1 MSPHLAFILI
11 YAALQILL
19 GVVVGRWVKTT
30 GAFFVAGRDLS
41 PMLLFSTL
49 LAANI
54 GAGSTV
60 GAAALGYRTGL
71 SAWWWVGSA
80 GIGTLVLAFWVGP
93 RIWKV
98 AKEHDLQTLGDFLE
112 LRYGATVRGMVAS
125 LLWVATLFVLAA
137 QLIAIARVLEAV
149 AGVPKIWGA
158 AIGGAVMTAYFT
170 AGGLLSSAWVNLV
183 QLVVLYLG
191 FLLALPLALGSIGG
205 LNGIRDLGST
215 VGGSYLDPW
224 VSGARYL
231 ALLAPAFV
239 VSPGLIQ
246 KVYGARDERT
256 VRLAVS
262 LAGVAL
268 LLFAWIPPL
277 LGMAARA
284 HFPDLASPDL
294 ALPTLLVERLPLL
307 LGSLGLAAIFSAEVS
322 SADAA
327 LFMLSTS
334 LSRDL
339 YRRFLRPLATDAQVL
354 RAARLAALAGGAL
367 GVVIA
372 LVFETVI
379 DTLTIFYSILSVS
392 LFVPVVAGLH
402 YRKTGTV
409 EALAAIGAGVAALL
423 AVHLRTGGAGYGIGT
438 PTLLGM
444 AVSAV
449 VFVLVRRR

>member
-1 MSPHLAFILI
+1 MSPHIVFILI
-11 YAALQILL
+11 YSVAQILL
-19 GVVVGRWVKTT
+19 GIVIGRWVKTT
-30 GAFFVAGRDLS
+30 GAFFVAGRGLS
-41 PMLLFSTL
+41 PMLLFATL

-60 GAAALGYRTGL
+60 GAAALGYRSGL

-93 RIWKV
+93 RIWRV
-98 AKEHDLQTLGDFLE
+98 AKEHDLQTVGDFLE
-112 LRYGATVRGMVAS
+112 LRYGARVRGIVAS

-149 AGVPKIWGA
+149 AGVPKMWGA
-158 AIGGAVMTAYFT
+158 TIGGVVMTAYFT
-170 AGGLLSSAWVNLV
+170 AGGLLSSAWINLV

-191 FLLALPLALGSIGG
+191 FLLALPFAFSSVGG
-205 LNGIRDLGST
+205 VAGIRDLGAA
-215 VGGSYLDPW
+215 VGGAYLDPW
-224 VSGARYL
+224 ASGARYV
-231 ALLAPAFV
+231 ALLAPAFI
-239 VSPGLIQ
+239 VSPGLLQ

-262 LAGVAL
+262 LAGAAL
-268 LLFAWIPPL
+268 LVFAWIPPI

-284 HFPDLASPDL
+284 LLPGLSSPDL
-294 ALPTLLVERLPLL
+294 ALPTLLVERMPFL
-307 LGSLGLAAIFSAEVS
+307 LGTLGLAAIFSAEVS

-339 YRRFLRPLATDAQVL
+339 YRRFLHPQATDAQVL
-354 RAARLAALAGGAL
+354 RTARFAALAGGAL
-367 GVVIA
+367 GVAIA

-379 DTLTIFYSILSVS
+379 DTLTIFYSVLSVS

-402 YRKTGTV
+402 CRRTGAV
-409 EALAAIGAGVAALL
+409 EALAAIGAGVATLL
-423 AVHLRTGGAGYGIGT
+423 AVHLRTGGAGYGIWT

-449 VFVLVRRR
+449 AFVLARKK